1 MATERQVERAL
12 KQVEEDLGR
21 YPNVVGLGILPVDE
35 SDPRSDAM
43 AIAVYVSRKLPEGR
57 LAKKDRIPKSVE
69 IRAGGHAL
77 RIPTRV
83 IEQGE
88 VTLE

>member
-1 MATERQVERAL
+1 MATQRQVERAL
-12 KQVEEDLGR
+12 ERFEEDLSR
-21 YPNVVGLGILPVDE
+21 YPNVVGLGILPLDE
-35 SDPRSDAM
+35 SAPDPDAM
-43 AIAVYVSRKLPEGR
+43 AIAVYVSHKVPESR
-57 LAKKDRIPKSVE
+57 LAKRDRIPKSVE
-69 IRAGGHAL
+69 IEAGGRAL

>member
-12 KQVEEDLGR
+12 QRFEADLSR
-21 YPNVVGLGILPVDE
+21 YPNVVGLGILPLDE
-35 SDPRSDAM
+35 AAPAPDAM
-43 AIAVYVSRKLPEGR
+43 ALAVYVSRKLPERR
-57 LAKKDRIPKSVE
+57 LAKRDRIPKSVE
-69 IRAGGHAL
+69 IDVRGRAV
-77 RIPTRV
+77 RVPTRV